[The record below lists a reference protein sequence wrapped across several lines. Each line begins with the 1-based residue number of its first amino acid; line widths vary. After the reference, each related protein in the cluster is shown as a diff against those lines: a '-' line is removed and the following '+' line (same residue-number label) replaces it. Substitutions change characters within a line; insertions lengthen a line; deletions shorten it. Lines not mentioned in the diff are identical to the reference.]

1 MNNFGIKNKSSFDFV
16 FPNCKARKQTV
27 AVGPRIVNELP
38 APTKQLLITDSLSK
52 PKNLK
57 EYNKREEIHEF
68 EQRPIQHAPKTIQ
81 TTKIEVLPLTIKG
94 TAKEQMDLRAAKR
107 RAERR
112 INLEKTIK
120 REDR

>member
-27 AVGPRIVNELP
+27 AVSPRIVNELP

-57 EYNKREEIHEF
+57 EYSKREEIHEF

-81 TTKIEVLPLTIKG
+81 TTKIEVLPLIIKG
-94 TAKEQMDLRAAKR
+94 TAKEQMDLRAAER

>member
-1 MNNFGIKNKSSFDFV
+1 M
-16 FPNCKARKQTV
+16 
-27 AVGPRIVNELP
+27 NELS

-57 EYNKREEIHEF
+57 EYTKTEEIHEF
-68 EQRPIQHAPKTIQ
+68 EQRPIQHALKTIQ
-81 TTKIEVLPLTIKG
+81 TTKIEVLPLIIKG
-94 TAKEQMDLRAAKR
+94 TAKEQMGLRAAER

-112 INLEKTIK
+112 ISLEKTIK

>member
-1 MNNFGIKNKSSFDFV
+1 M
-16 FPNCKARKQTV
+16 
-27 AVGPRIVNELP
+27 NELS

-57 EYNKREEIHEF
+57 EYNEREEIHEF
-68 EQRPIQHAPKTIQ
+68 EQRPIQHALQ
-81 TTKIEVLPLTIKG
+81 TTKIEVLPLIIKG

-107 RAERR
+107 KAERR
-112 INLEKTIK
+112 ISLEKTIK